1 MKKYIKYMALP
12 LVAALIVGCMEFLSV
27 NHPETA
33 PVNSV
38 FEATFEVSVEV
49 DPDLGDTRGI
59 VLVGVLAP
67 VSWNPSEN
75 ITVTYSS
82 SDMPGGPVTD
92 APMRLATDDDLNADN
107 KTWPTIMTERLGTQG
122 NYEPMQWVAFLS
134 TTPHEW
140 NPGDKFTGTVKV
152 SLKTGT
158 ENIKTNLAYF
168 IGNQQDGVNT
178 DPQYYLLHKQ
188 PFETTGGDNALIDY
202 TVPKMLYITPDA
214 FTWEDIVAVNFDP
227 TIQVDGEDSPLLNA
241 DEVYMMAEATYNSGA
256 NKVTVDEIS
265 SKTLMTKFDS
275 VFKLYIY
282 PHEFFGIPAGTEIE
296 KITFY
301 FVNKD
306 KSIEVKN
313 PSTGEPFTADENN
326 I

>member
-1 MKKYIKYMALP
+1 
-12 LVAALIVGCMEFLSV
+12 
-27 NHPETA
+27 
-33 PVNSV
+33 
-38 FEATFEVSVEV
+38 
-49 DPDLGDTRGI
+49 
-59 VLVGVLAP
+59 
-67 VSWNPSEN
+67 
-75 ITVTYSS
+75 
-82 SDMPGGPVTD
+82 
-92 APMRLATDDDLNADN
+92 
-107 KTWPTIMTERLGTQG
+107 
-122 NYEPMQWVAFLS
+122 
-134 TTPHEW
+134 
-140 NPGDKFTGTVKV
+140 
-152 SLKTGT
+152 
-158 ENIKTNLAYF
+158 
-168 IGNQQDGVNT
+168 
-178 DPQYYLLHKQ
+178 
-188 PFETTGGDNALIDY
+188 
-202 TVPKMLYITPDA
+202 MLYITPDA